1 MKIVAIYNLIYNAS
15 LFVEDRVG
23 YAIGFDGLINVSGDS
38 ALTFRPLETQIIQA
52 ATVIWKKYAS
62 FTPAVN
68 IFLNYMKQ
76 GR

>member
-52 ATVIWKKYAS
+52 ATVIWKKYTS